1 MKTIGLIGGMSWES
15 TSLYYKTINEY
26 IKNKLGGLYSA
37 KCILYS
43 VNFEEISRLQKS
55 GDWEKCGEILG
66 DIAKKLETAGADYIV
81 ICTNTMH
88 KVVPEM
94 KKYINIPVIHIA
106 EAAYGRIAA
115 KSIKNIG
122 LLGTKYTMQQDFYK
136 SILIDKGLNVIIPDE
151 EDIEFINNVIFNEL
165 CCGEINPKS
174 KQKFIEIVEKL
185 KKKGAEGVILGCT
198 EIVMLISQKD
208 IDIPVFDTTAIHA
221 ETAAQMS
228 IE

>member
-55 GDWEKCGEILG
+55 GDWGKCGEILG

-106 EAAYGRIAA
+106 EAAYGRIAP
-115 KSIKNIG
+115 KGIKNIG

-185 KKKGAEGVILGCT
+185 KNKGAEGIILGCT

>member
-1 MKTIGLIGGMSWES
+1 MKTIGLIGGISWES

-106 EAAYGRIAA
+106 EAAYGRIAP
-115 KSIKNIG
+115 KGIKNIG

>member
-115 KSIKNIG
+115 KGIKNIG
-122 LLGTKYTMQQDFYK
+122 LLGTKYTMLQDFYK

>member
-1 MKTIGLIGGMSWES
+1 
-15 TSLYYKTINEY
+15 
-26 IKNKLGGLYSA
+26 
-37 KCILYS
+37 
-43 VNFEEISRLQKS
+43 
-55 GDWEKCGEILG
+55 
-66 DIAKKLETAGADYIV
+66 
-81 ICTNTMH
+81 
-88 KVVPEM
+88 
-94 KKYINIPVIHIA
+94 
-106 EAAYGRIAA
+106 
-115 KSIKNIG
+115 
-122 LLGTKYTMQQDFYK
+122 MQQDFYK

>member
-43 VNFEEISRLQKS
+43 VNFEEISRLQKL
-55 GDWEKCGEILG
+55 GDWEKCGKILG

-115 KSIKNIG
+115 KGIKNIG

-228 IE
+228 ID

>member
-106 EAAYGRIAA
+106 EAAYGRIAPKA
-115 KSIKNIG
+115 IKNIG

>member
-81 ICTNTMH
+81 ICTITIH

-115 KSIKNIG
+115 KGIKNIG